1 MSPDLDTLRAF
12 ADGELA
18 PERRAE
24 IEAAIAA
31 DPETAAAAAALFA
44 SRLPYRSAFESQPLP
59 PVPAELQARVAE
71 LVAVAAGQP
80 ELAMAGGAPAP
91 SDWRRSRVLSV
102 MLALLLGLLGGYGL
116 SQIAAPTSRPQIE
129 PWLRSVVTYHAMY
142 ARETVTDSGADA
154 QGQLPAL
161 RKAVQDQFKLDL
173 NPPDLSAQ
181 GLKLVRAQRLH
192 FEGRTVLQLV
202 YLPQQ
207 GAPVALCLMPAPN
220 QPERQFVQEGQQ
232 ALSWHADG
240 WAHVLIGSLPP
251 QQMQA
256 IRKQLPASAVLPRAI
271 G

>member
-18 PERRAE
+18 PERRTE

-31 DPETAAAAAALFA
+31 DPEVAAAAAAMFA
-44 SRLPYRSAFESQPLP
+44 SRLPYRSAFESQAVP

-71 LVAVAAGQP
+71 LTSVATGRS
-80 ELAMAGGAPAP
+80 ELAIADGGASH
-91 SDWRRSRVLSV
+91 SDGRRNSVLPV
-102 MLALLLGLLGGYGL
+102 VLALALGLLGGYWL
-116 SQIAAPTSRPQIE
+116 SQIATPFGRPQIE

-142 ARETVTDSGADA
+142 TRETVTDHDTDTRSQLQVLRKAL
-154 QGQLPAL
+154 QGQLG
-161 RKAVQDQFKLDL
+161 VDL

-181 GLKLVRAQRLH
+181 GLQLVRAQRLH

-207 GAPVALCLMPAPN
+207 GAPLALCMMQAPS
-220 QPERQFVQEGQQ
+220 QPERRFVQEGQH
-232 ALSWHADG
+232 ALSWFAGG
-240 WAHVLIGSLPP
+240 WAHVLIGSLPTE
-251 QQMQA
+251 QMQT
-256 IRKQLPASAVLPRAI
+256 IRQQLPASVVVARAV